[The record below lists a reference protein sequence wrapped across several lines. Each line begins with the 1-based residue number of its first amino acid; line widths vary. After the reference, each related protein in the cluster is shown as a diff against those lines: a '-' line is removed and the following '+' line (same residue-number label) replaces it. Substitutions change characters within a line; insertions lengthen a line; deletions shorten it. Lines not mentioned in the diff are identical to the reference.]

1 MRQPGRLGLALLL
14 LPWLTACGSAP
25 RPATPA
31 DNSPETR
38 YSYTISGNP
47 AGFATSRPS
56 EGGWWTYTFEFNDR
70 GRGPKIASRVRL
82 DERGIPV
89 YVETRGVGYLKNPI
103 EERFELADG
112 RATWKNPSEQGD
124 REVDGPAFYF
134 AQYSSPE
141 ALALL
146 ARALLEA
153 RGNRLD
159 ILPEGEARLQDL
171 GTTQVNAGGIGR
183 TVHLYGIS
191 GLGFTP
197 SYVWLDA
204 QGRFFA
210 AVEGWGAAIL
220 EGWEGSAD
228 TLRAYQDRISGEQAA
243 KLARELGRKP
253 ERGLVIRGARLFD
266 PKTAATIPD
275 TTVVIEGNRIQAVG
289 RDGEVAIPRRAEV
302 IDARGK
308 TLLPGL
314 WDMHVHIGPDEGIL
328 NLAAGITSTRDMA
341 NDIDQLA
348 DLQRRVGAGELI
360 GPRVFMAGF
369 MDGPG
374 PYAGPTKILVDTE
387 QEALAAV
394 DRYADLGYIQIK
406 LYSSLDPKLVP
417 AIIARAHA
425 KGMRVSGH
433 IPYGLSAEQAVRAGF
448 DEIQHVNFLFLN
460 FRDGVDTRTP
470 LRFIDV
476 AENAAK
482 LDFDSPEVRSF
493 LDLLKQR
500 KTVIDPTVN
509 VFEEMFT
516 DRPGEIGPG
525 WQGVADRLPAQVR
538 RGLLGGGLAVPE
550 GKDQLYRDSYAAMLK
565 MIKALYD
572 NGIPIVAGTDA
583 IAGFALHR
591 ELELYV
597 QAGIP
602 APEALRIATLGA
614 AEVIHQDKDLGT
626 IEPGKLADLILV
638 DGDPAGRI
646 SDIRRVVTTV
656 KDGVVYDAG
665 KLYEAV
671 GVRPVEAER

>member
-1 MRQPGRLGLALLL
+1 MKQLGRLGLALLI

-25 RPATPA
+25 KPATPA
-31 DNSPETR
+31 DASPETR
-38 YSYTISGNP
+38 YSYLISGNP

-56 EGGWWTYTFEFNDR
+56 DGGWWSYTFEFNDR
-70 GRGPKIASRVRL
+70 GRGPKLASRVRL

-89 YVETRGVGYLKNPI
+89 SIETRGVGYLKNPI
-103 EERFELADG
+103 EERFELADR
-112 RATWKNPSEQGD
+112 RATWKNPSEEGD
-124 REVDGPAFYF
+124 REVSGSAFYL

-141 ALALL
+141 SIAVL
-146 ARALLEA
+146 ARALLNA

-159 ILPEGEARLQDL
+159 LLPEGEARLQDL

-197 SYVWLDA
+197 AYVWLDS
-204 QGRFFA
+204 QGRFFGSVA
-210 AVEGWGAAIL
+210 GWSTTIL
-220 EGWEGSAD
+220 EGWEGAAAG
-228 TLRAYQDRISGEQAA
+228 LLAYQDRIDGEQAA
-243 KLARELGRKP
+243 KLARELGHRP
-253 ERGLVIRGARLFD
+253 ERALVIRGARLFD

-328 NLAAGITSTRDMA
+328 DLAAGITSTRDMA

-394 DRYADLGYIQIK
+394 DRYSDLGYIQIK

-417 AIIARAHA
+417 PVIARAHS

-448 DEIQHVNFLFLN
+448 DEIQHMNFLFLN

-470 LRFIDV
+470 QRFIDV

-482 LDFDSPEVRSF
+482 LDLKSSEVQRF

-500 KTVIDPTVN
+500 KTVIDPTLN
-509 VFEEMFT
+509 VFEDMFT
-516 DRPGEIGPG
+516 GRPGEIGPG
-525 WQGVADRLPAQVR
+525 WQEVADRLPAQVR

-550 GKDQLYRDSYAAMLK
+550 GKDRLYRDSYAAMLK
-565 MIKALYD
+565 MLKALYD
-572 NGIPIVAGTDA
+572 NGIPIVAGTDSM
-583 IAGFALHR
+583 AGFALHR
-591 ELELYV
+591 ELEIYA
-597 QAGIP
+597 QAGLP
-602 APEALRIATLGA
+602 APEILRLATLGA
-614 AEVIHQDKDLGT
+614 AEVIHQDKHFGT
-626 IEPGKLADLILV
+626 IEPGKLADMILV

-646 SDIRRVVTTV
+646 SDIRRVVTTI

-671 GVRPVEAER
+671 GVTPVDAER

>member
-1 MRQPGRLGLALLL
+1 MKNLGRLGLALLF

-25 RPATPA
+25 PPATSA
-31 DNSPETR
+31 DHSPETR
-38 YSYTISGNP
+38 YSYLISGNP
-47 AGFATSRPS
+47 AGFATSRPAD
-56 EGGWWTYTFEFNDR
+56 GGWWTYTFEYNDR

-89 YVETRGVGYLKNPI
+89 SIETRGVGYLKNPV
-103 EERFELADG
+103 EEHFELADR
-112 RATWKNPSEQGD
+112 RATWKNPSEEGSQ
-124 REVDGPAFYF
+124 EVSGPAFYL

-141 ALALL
+141 AIALL
-146 ARALLEA
+146 ARALINA

-171 GTTQVNAGGIGR
+171 GTTQANAGGIGR

-197 SYVWLDA
+197 AYVWLDD

-210 AVEGWGAAIL
+210 AVDGWSTAIL
-220 EGWEGSAD
+220 EGWESSAA
-228 TLRAYQDRISGEQAA
+228 TLRTYQDRVTGEQQAR
-243 KLARELGRKP
+243 LAHELGRKP

-266 PKTAATIPD
+266 PRTAATIPD

-314 WDMHVHIGPDEGIL
+314 WDMHVHIGAEEGIL
-328 NLAAGITSTRDMA
+328 DLAAGITSTRDMA

-348 DLQRRVGAGELI
+348 DLRRRVDAGELI

-369 MDGPG
+369 IDGPG

-387 QEALAAV
+387 EEALSAV
-394 DRYADLGYIQIK
+394 DRYVDLGYLQIK

-417 AIIARAHA
+417 AIIARAHG
-425 KGMRVSGH
+425 KGLRVSGH

-448 DEIQHVNFLFLN
+448 DEIQHMNFLFLN

-470 LRFIDV
+470 QRFIDV

-482 LDFDSPEVRSF
+482 LDLKSSEVRSF

-500 KTVIDPTVN
+500 KTVIDPTLN
-509 VFEEMFT
+509 VFEDMFT
-516 DRPGEIGPG
+516 GRPGEIGPG
-525 WQGVADRLPAQVR
+525 WQEVADRLPAQIR
-538 RGLLGGGLAVPE
+538 RSLLGGGLAVPE
-550 GKDQLYRDSYAAMLK
+550 GKDRLYRDSYRAMLTMLK
-565 MIKALYD
+565 MLYD
-572 NGIPIVAGTDA
+572 NGIPIVAGTDSV
-583 IAGFALHR
+583 AGFALHR
-591 ELELYV
+591 ELELYGE
-597 QAGIP
+597 AGVP
-602 APEALRIATLGA
+602 APEILRIATLGA
-614 AEVIHQDKDLGT
+614 AEVIHKEKDLGT
-626 IEPGKLADLILV
+626 VEPGKLADLILV

-646 SDIRRVVTTV
+646 ADIRRVVLTV

-671 GVRPVEAER
+671 GVKPVDAER